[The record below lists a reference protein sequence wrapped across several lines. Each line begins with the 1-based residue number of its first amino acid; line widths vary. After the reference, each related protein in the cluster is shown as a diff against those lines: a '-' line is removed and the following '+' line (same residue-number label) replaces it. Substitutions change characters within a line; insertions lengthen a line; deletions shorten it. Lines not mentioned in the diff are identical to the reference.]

1 MALIRA
7 PQTPAAATRR
17 SLLVATAGL
26 LLANST
32 GALALPTAVSRD
44 VIVSNGIARFGRCK
58 YKCAI
63 GHGGIRTD
71 KKEGD
76 SATPAGTWPIRFVLY
91 RADRVRLPKLK
102 FDVRE
107 MTPADGWCDAPSDPM
122 YNRQVKLPYAA
133 SAEKLWRDDGLYD
146 VVVVLGYNDDP
157 VVPGLGSAIF
167 MHVARPNYGPT
178 LGCIAFAQENLLE
191 ILARATPATRVVVRK
206 P

>member
-1 MALIRA
+1 MLAGSA
-7 PQTPAAATRR
+7 GTPAHAA
-17 SLLVATAGL
+17 
-26 LLANST
+26 
-32 GALALPTAVSRD
+32 PVSRD
-44 VIVSNGIARFGRCK
+44 VIVANGGARFGGRK
-58 YKCAI
+58 YKCAL
-63 GHGGIRTD
+63 GHGGIRTN

-76 SATPAGTWPIRFVLY
+76 GATPAGIWPIRFVLY

-107 MTPADGWCDAPSDPM
+107 MTPSDGWCDAPSDPM
-122 YNRQVKLPYAA
+122 YNRQVKLPYTA

-157 VVPGLGSAIF
+157 VVPGRGSAIF
-167 MHVARPNYGPT
+167 MHVARRNYGPT

-191 ILARATPATRVVVRK
+191 ILARATPTTRVIVRK